1 MENNKIIVPT
11 GYMGSGSSVV
21 TDLISEFEGFEAAKG
36 TFEYVFL
43 HCPNGVFDLED
54 KLLIGNNAIRSD
66 EALHSFYE
74 TMKQLYDKKYW
85 WVGHYKDIIGEDF
98 LEMTKEYI
106 EDLTQY
112 KPQFYWY
119 YQENTNVRMFF
130 QLVVKRIVKMLTLN
144 RVELKKPLLHS
155 PMRVSYVSADEF
167 YAKSKKYIY
176 QILNKLGASEK
187 NIILDQLLLPF
198 NLYRMGNYFDD
209 NVEVF
214 VVERDPRDM
223 FLMNKYVYA
232 KRNDQVPYPTDVY
245 EFCDCY
251 RRLREMEK
259 LCQNEH
265 IYRFKFED
273 FIYKYDETVARVQQI
288 LSAEGQVPAHVLKRQ
303 CFNPEKS
310 INNTQVFYNND
321 AYAEETKVIENLL
334 GDFLY
339 EFPYLRQAQTAEM
352 F

>member
-1 MENNKIIVPT
+1 MQKNKVIVPT

-21 TDLISEFEGFEAAKG
+21 TDLVSEFEGYEASKG

-54 KLLIGNNAIRSD
+54 KLLAGNNAIRSD
-66 EALHSFYE
+66 EALHAFYN

-85 WVGHYKDIIGEDF
+85 WVGHYNEIVGEDF
-98 LEMTKEYI
+98 LRITEEYI
-106 EDLTQY
+106 EDLIQY
-112 KPQFYWY
+112 KPDFFWY
-119 YQENTNVRMFF
+119 YQENTNVKMFF
-130 QLVVKRIVKMLTLN
+130 QLLIKRLVRLISLN
-144 RVELKKPLLHS
+144 KIELKKPLTH
-155 PMRVSYVSADEF
+155 PQMWISYVTPEEF
-167 YAKSKKYIY
+167 YEKSRRYIETV
-176 QILNKLGASEK
+176 LDRLGMNEK

-198 NLYRMGNYFDD
+198 NLHRMENYFDE

-251 RRLREMEK
+251 KRLREMEK
-259 LCQNEH
+259 VCENAH
-265 IYRFKFED
+265 VHRFKFED
-273 FIYKYDETVARVQQI
+273 FIYKYDETVERVKKI
-288 LSAEGQVPAHVLKRQ
+288 LGNDGKAPAHVGKKTR
-303 CFNPEKS
+303 FVPEKS
-310 INNTQVFYNND
+310 INNTQVFYNQSI
-321 AYAEETKVIENLL
+321 YEEETKVIEERLAEY
-334 GDFLY
+334 LY
-339 EFPYLRQAQTAEM
+339 EFPYQKEAKTSEM